1 MIRMGEYL
9 SCWTILIA
17 AKKPFFQAKQSFRNS
32 LGKVELMP
40 LL

>member
-1 MIRMGEYL
+1 MGEYL
-9 SCWTILIA
+9 SGQAILIT
-17 AKKPFFQAKQSFRNS
+17 AKKSFFQAKQSFRNS